1 MGADECTARSIF
13 RENSTGPREHIVRG
27 VALEVEVNEVE
38 PGRGEKLVAV
48 GIVGGDVLVGSVV
61 RVGTA
66 IPWESSEAL
75 GGEEPLEERG
85 VAVVLHVVITDDE
98 AVGHDTVQAVETL
111 ARQLPLLCVVDV
123 HNVADVTHENDVLG
137 ADIFRDPAGVVLENR
152 IDQRSGALGRALRG
166 ATAVALGVGDD
177 DDGEGTGRRRIEC
190 GAAERNAEGEHG
202 GDQGAGERQAKVIHR
217 SSVTPKFTE
226 KS

>member
-1 MGADECTARSIF
+1 M
-13 RENSTGPREHIVRG
+13 
-27 VALEVEVNEVE
+27 
-38 PGRGEKLVAV
+38 
-48 GIVGGDVLVGSVV
+48 

-111 ARQLPLLCVVDV
+111 ARQLPLLCVVDI
-123 HNVADVTHENDVLG
+123 HDVADVTHEDDVLG

-152 IDQRSGALGRALRG
+152 IGQRICALRRALGRTA
-166 ATAVALGVGDD
+166 AVALGVGDD
-177 DDGEGTGRRRIEC
+177 DDGEGAGRRRIEC